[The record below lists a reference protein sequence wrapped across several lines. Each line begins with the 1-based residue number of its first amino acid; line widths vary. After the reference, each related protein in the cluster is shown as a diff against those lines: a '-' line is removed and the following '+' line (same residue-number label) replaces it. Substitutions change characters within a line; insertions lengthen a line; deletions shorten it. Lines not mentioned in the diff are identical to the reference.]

1 MTPVRPVLRGAL
13 ALRARVLRR
22 RFGSPLEAV
31 AVVAATAIAWRV
43 GAHAG
48 AGAAAWLD
56 ALLAA
61 VVALAAGGAHRLLY
75 ASPELVLLL
84 PAGLSPR
91 LLVVVRLAELS
102 ALLLAAISP
111 IIGLAAGAAGAAS
124 LALVAAALLLAPGLA
139 GLSLLLGAAL
149 GRLGSAGRAVAGVAA
164 LGAIAAV
171 ATSAG
176 RSGPSPIARA
186 LVDLARGDLAPLAA
200 LALLAAGCVVLA
212 LVLAPLGHEAG
223 LTRAALRDA
232 RRRPALWRALSGLAA
247 PLGRDAGAL
256 LARDLTLLARGAL
269 PRGLVVLA
277 ALPLL
282 AALVVRGARA
292 DKGLE
297 PWLLEL
303 VALLVVGVASAAT
316 GFLFG
321 IDLPRARRAQ
331 LVLER
336 TSPLR
341 GRRVA
346 RARTAGA
353 ALGALPVVAVAALLV
368 ALDPEP
374 ERASV
379 ALFVVGEGLA
389 LVLCVVHD
397 ATGYGMRAECAG
409 DPAVAGG
416 YPVRAAPLVV
426 AMAVGLAVHPGFV
439 LLYPLLGWYGEARRA
454 AERWEL
460 EEVAPERAQAA

>member
-43 GAHAG
+43 GAHVG
-48 AGAAAWLD
+48 AGAAVWLD
-56 ALLAA
+56 PVLAA
-61 VVALAAGGAHRLLY
+61 IVALAAGGAHRLLY
-75 ASPELVLLL
+75 ASRELVLLL

-102 ALLLAAISP
+102 ALLLAALLP
-111 IIGLAAGAAGAAS
+111 VLGLAAGIAGTTS
-124 LALVAAALLLAPGLA
+124 PALVAAALLLGPAVA
-139 GLSLLLGAAL
+139 GAALLVGAAL
-149 GRLGSAGRAVAGVAA
+149 GRVGSGGRAVAGVLA
-164 LGAIAAV
+164 LGAIAAIAAA
-171 ATSAG
+171 AT
-176 RSGPSPIARA
+176 PSPIARA
-186 LVDLARGDLAPLAA
+186 LLDLARGDLPALAR
-200 LALLAAGCVVLA
+200 LALLAGALA
-212 LVLAPLGHEAG
+212 TAAVALAPLGHEAG

-232 RRRPALWRALSGLAA
+232 RRRPPLWRALSRVAA
-247 PLGRDAGAL
+247 PLGRDASAL
-256 LARDLTLLARGAL
+256 LARDLTLLLRGAL
-269 PRGLVVLA
+269 PRGLVVLGL
-277 ALPLL
+277 LPLL
-282 AALVVRGARA
+282 AALIVRGARA
-292 DKGLE
+292 DEALA

-303 VALLVVGVASAAT
+303 VALLVVGVSAAAT

-346 RARTAGA
+346 RARSAGA
-353 ALGALPVVAVAALLV
+353 ALGALPVVVAAALLV
-368 ALDPEP
+368 ALDQDP
-374 ERASV
+374 ERAAMALVVV
-379 ALFVVGEGLA
+379 AEGLA

-397 ATGYGMRAECAG
+397 AVGYGLRAECAG

-426 AMAVGLAVHPGFV
+426 AMAVGLAVHPALV